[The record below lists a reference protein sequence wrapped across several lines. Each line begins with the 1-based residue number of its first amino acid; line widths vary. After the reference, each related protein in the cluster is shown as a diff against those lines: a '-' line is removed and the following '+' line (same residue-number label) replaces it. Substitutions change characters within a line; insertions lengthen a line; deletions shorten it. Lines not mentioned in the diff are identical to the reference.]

1 MRVTNDKQKIL
12 KDNNAITLIA
22 LVITII
28 ILLILAGISISALTQ
43 TGLFGKAKEAEQKS
57 KAALELENTTLGDYE
72 NEINEI
78 VSTGSREES
87 NDNKYSLEEKIIG
100 TWIDGKKIYRRVY
113 TGKVTA
119 YNQDLFT
126 VEDQIDAL
134 VDIKGYIKMNTNY
147 ILPINFTQ
155 QNSSQAAVF
164 LKPDLKTVA
173 FRGAY
178 DVNNG
183 DFYITLEY
191 TKK

>member
-1 MRVTNDKQKIL
+1 MKNKFL
-12 KDNNAITLIA
+12 KDKGITLVA

-100 TWIDGKKIYRRVY
+100 TWIDGKK
-113 TGKVTA
+113 
-119 YNQDLFT
+119 NL
-126 VEDQIDAL
+126 
-134 VDIKGYIKMNTNY
+134 
-147 ILPINFTQ
+147 
-155 QNSSQAAVF
+155 
-164 LKPDLKTVA
+164 
-173 FRGAY
+173 
-178 DVNNG
+178 
-183 DFYITLEY
+183 
-191 TKK
+191 